1 MSSRAGFWVRVSV
14 RVCALAQLG
23 GQGSGCWEVAGFHPR
38 GVQGRSLA
46 TNRAPHS
53 DQPSHQ
59 RLSITDDRMPKSRP
73 SLQAGETTQNAYPK
87 NRRSGMPFS
96 YRKGSESAS
105 RISISSPRG
114 LPCLCAHSV
123 VSVWPH
129 GLQPARLLC
138 PWDFS
143 GQNTGASSRFLLQGI
158 FPCQGSNP
166 RLLCLPRW
174 QADSLPLSH
183 RGSLFLA

>member
-1 MSSRAGFWVRVSV
+1 MSSRPGFWVRVSV

-46 TNRAPHS
+46 KNRAPHS

-96 YRKGSESAS
+96 SRKGSESAS

-129 GLQPARLLC
+129 GLQPAR
-138 PWDFS
+138 P
-143 GQNTGASSRFLLQGI
+143 GSSVHGI
-158 FPCQGSNP
+158 F
-166 RLLCLPRW
+166 
-174 QADSLPLSH
+174 QARILERVAVSFS
-183 RGSLFLA
+183 RGSSHARDQTRVSCVSRVGRRILYR

>member
-1 MSSRAGFWVRVSV
+1 MTACRNRDHHYK
-14 RVCALAQLG
+14 
-23 GQGSGCWEVAGFHPR
+23 QG
-38 GVQGRSLA
+38 
-46 TNRAPHS
+46 
-53 DQPSHQ
+53 
-59 RLSITDDRMPKSRP
+59 K
-73 SLQAGETTQNAYPK
+73 TTQNAYPK

-96 YRKGSESAS
+96 SRKGSESAS

-183 RGSLFLA
+183 RGSPWKCNDIFSNIKFNMAEVMVLWTLSLY